1 MRWARG
7 VACAVA
13 TSLALVVGAPLV
25 HAGKEYTVRIAT
37 TPEGASVRI
46 DDPDSEAVG
55 ETPWDGTLEAGPYM
69 VIISLPGHR
78 QLIEEITVGKQK
90 KRQSF
95 SFTLEAIPE
104 STIEVASAANDD
116 SADGATIML
125 DGVEAGTVPATFE
138 ATEGPHQIEVIKEG
152 FQRWEKWVEV
162 NGGEKTS
169 VEVLLLLPAGEAGA
183 GPAKVSTPRG
193 PRVAPLV
200 VATAGIE
207 VGWRRWDYLEPRTG
221 TARPFDANVVPLMR
235 ADIAA
240 YPLAGSRTAALR
252 TFGVRLGLGLGFPP
266 AADAGGGQ
274 SITSSWSELELGAVY
289 RHETDSGAWLR
300 GDLAYSML
308 VFSFD
313 ETSAFAGEVPSVDYR
328 TVRLGATVG
337 YGGPAGG
344 ASINA
349 SYLPVLSAGT
359 VADRFREASASGG
372 GTGVNAWYGVTKDL
386 TIDGSLSYRRFAHA
400 FASQTGDAVE
410 ADGGVDIYFG
420 AFVGASYRY

>member
-7 VACAVA
+7 VACAVV
-13 TSLALVVGAPLV
+13 TSLALVVGAPLA
-25 HAGKEYTVRIAT
+25 HAGKEYAVRIAT

-46 DDPDSEAVG
+46 DDPDSDAVG
-55 ETPWDGTLEAGPYM
+55 ETPWDGALEAGPYM

-104 STIEVASAANDD
+104 STIAVASDPNDD

-152 FQRWEKWVEV
+152 FERWEKWVEV
-162 NGGEKTS
+162 TGGEKTT
-169 VEVLLLLPAGEAGA
+169 VEVLLLLPTGEAVTGA
-183 GPAKVSTPRG
+183 PRISTPRG

-235 ADIAA
+235 ADIAG
-240 YPLAGSRTAALR
+240 YPLAGSPTAAMR
-252 TFGVRLGLGLGFPP
+252 TLGLRLGLGLGFPP

-274 SITSSWSELELGAVY
+274 SITSSWSELELGALY
-289 RHETDSGAWLR
+289 RHDTASGAWLR
-300 GDLAYSML
+300 GDLAYSMM

-313 ETSAFAGEVPSVDYR
+313 E
-328 TVRLGATVG
+328 
-337 YGGPAGG
+337 
-344 ASINA
+344 
-349 SYLPVLSAGT
+349 
-359 VADRFREASASGG
+359 
-372 GTGVNAWYGVTKDL
+372 
-386 TIDGSLSYRRFAHA
+386 
-400 FASQTGDAVE
+400 
-410 ADGGVDIYFG
+410 
-420 AFVGASYRY
+420 